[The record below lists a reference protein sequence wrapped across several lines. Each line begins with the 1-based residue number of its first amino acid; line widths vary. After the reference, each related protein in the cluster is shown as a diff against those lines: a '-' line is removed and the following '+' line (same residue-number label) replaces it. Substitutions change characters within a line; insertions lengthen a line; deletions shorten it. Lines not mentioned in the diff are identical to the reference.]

1 MANTKKM
8 SSYAKVFGRINNVLK
23 QQNFELVDIL
33 SESDN
38 ELGRVYEILYKP
50 LKQLPNSESKLLNS
64 NQECDLIVEHISDS
78 GITWVWGEDFQDYL
92 RERREIKR
100 VIELFLT
107 LPKEQKIAR
116 SQEFAEKLVFAG
128 YNINLV
134 SKMIRA
140 Y

>member
-1 MANTKKM
+1 MLNMKKM
-8 SSYAKVFGRINNVLK
+8 SPKTFERINNVLK
-23 QQNFELVDIL
+23 QQNFELVKIL
-33 SESDN
+33 DWDEN

-50 LKQLPNSESKLLNS
+50 LKQSPNSETKLLEDNL
-64 NQECDLIVEHISDS
+64 ECDLIVEHIYDS

-92 RERREIKR
+92 RERREITR
-100 VIELFLT
+100 TIELFLT

-134 SKMIRA
+134 SKMILA

>member
-1 MANTKKM
+1 MANLKKM
-8 SSYAKVFGRINNVLK
+8 SSCEKLFERINNVLK
-23 QQNFELVDIL
+23 QQNWELVKII
-33 SESDN
+33 SEDEN

-50 LKQLPNSESKLLNS
+50 LDKSPNSETKLLEDNL
-64 NQECDLIVEHISDS
+64 ECDLIVQHFSGS
-78 GITWVWGEDFQDYL
+78 GITWVWGEDFQNYL
-92 RERREIKR
+92 QERREIKR

-134 SKMIRA
+134 SKMIQA

>member
-1 MANTKKM
+1 MFNMKKM
-8 SSYAKVFGRINNVLK
+8 SPKTFEQINNVLK
-23 QQNFELVDIL
+23 QQNFELVKIVDWD
-33 SESDN
+33 EN

-50 LKQLPNSESKLLNS
+50 LDKSPNSETRLLEDNL
-64 NQECDLIVEHISDS
+64 ECDLIVEHISDS
-78 GITWVWGEDFQDYL
+78 GITWVWGQDFESYL
-92 RERREIKR
+92 QERSEIKR
-100 VIELFLT
+100 VIEMFLT

-134 SKMIRA
+134 SKMIQA

>member
-1 MANTKKM
+1 MVNIKKT
-8 SSYAKVFGRINNVLK
+8 SSYEKLFERINNVLK
-23 QQNFELVDIL
+23 QRNFELVDIL
-33 SESDN
+33 NESDN

-50 LKQLPNSESKLLNS
+50 LDKSPKSETPLLEDNL
-64 NQECDLIVEHISDS
+64 ECDLIVEHFSKS
-78 GITWVWGEDFQDYL
+78 GITWVWGKDFESYL
-92 RERREIKR
+92 QERSEITR

>member
-1 MANTKKM
+1 MFNMRKM
-8 SSYAKVFGRINNVLK
+8 SPKTFERINNVLR

-33 SESDN
+33 NWSDN

-50 LKQLPNSESKLLNS
+50 LKQSPNSETKLLNS
-64 NQECDLIVEHISDS
+64 NLECDLIVEHVSDS
-78 GITWVWGEDFQDYL
+78 GITWVWGQDFQDYL
-92 RERREIKR
+92 QERREITR

-134 SKMIRA
+134 SKMIQA

>member
-1 MANTKKM
+1 MKKM
-8 SSYAKVFGRINNVLK
+8 SPKTFEQINNVLK
-23 QQNFELVDIL
+23 QQNFELVKIVDWD
-33 SESDN
+33 EN

-50 LKQLPNSESKLLNS
+50 LDKSPNSETRLLEDNL
-64 NQECDLIVEHISDS
+64 ECDLIVEHISDS
-78 GITWVWGEDFQDYL
+78 GITWVWGQDFESYL
-92 RERREIKR
+92 QERSEIKR
-100 VIELFLT
+100 VIEMFLT

-134 SKMIRA
+134 SKMIQA

>member
-1 MANTKKM
+1 MVNIKKT
-8 SSYAKVFGRINNVLK
+8 SSYEKLFERINNVLK
-23 QQNFELVDIL
+23 QRNFELVDIL
-33 SESDN
+33 NESDN

-50 LKQLPNSESKLLNS
+50 LDKSPNSETKLLEDNL
-64 NQECDLIVEHISDS
+64 ECDLIIQHFS
-78 GITWVWGEDFQDYL
+78 GSGVTWVWGKDFESYL
-92 RERREIKR
+92 QERSEITR